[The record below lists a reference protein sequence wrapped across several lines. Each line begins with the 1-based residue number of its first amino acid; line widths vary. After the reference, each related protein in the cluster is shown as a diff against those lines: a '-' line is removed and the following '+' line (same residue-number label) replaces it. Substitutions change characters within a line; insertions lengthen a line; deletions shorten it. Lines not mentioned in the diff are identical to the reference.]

1 MDMPMGQPN
10 GDISFIEVLSF
21 QMTLV
26 CVWLTELT
34 SREMK
39 FKGIIKTSTDQMWC
53 YTPVHTTLGETEE
66 GKLFVWRHRD
76 RSRFSDR

>member
-10 GDISFIEVLSF
+10 GDNSFIEVLSF
-21 QMTLV
+21 QMILV

-39 FKGIIKTSTDQMWC
+39 FKGIINKDKHRPDM
-53 YTPVHTTLGETEE
+53 VLHTCAPNT
-66 GKLFVWRHRD
+66 
-76 RSRFSDR
+76 